1 MNNIKKQMNK
11 NKEFLQD
18 CFLVNFHERVK
29 AIILSWY
36 HKLVHHPSTSEV
48 FDITYFEF
56 DKNKVTSKEVYY
68 DLIPLIEEG
77 GLCECVTTLVYYLVN
92 HSNLSNSYA
101 TLYQQMSD
109 YRREYRQFMV

>member
-1 MNNIKKQMNK
+1 MNK

-18 CFLVNFHERVK
+18 CFLVSFQERVK
-29 AIILSWY
+29 ALILSWY

-77 GLCECVTTLVYYLVN
+77 GLCECVTTL
-92 HSNLSNSYA
+92 SNSYA